1 MGFFGAKPSPFLHIY
16 GGKLMKFLDVE
27 LIGEGGSRKMVTR
40 KKAEERAG
48 RGEAQEIEENKFLL
62 IKK

>member
-1 MGFFGAKPSPFLHIY
+1 
-16 GGKLMKFLDVE
+16 MKFLDVE